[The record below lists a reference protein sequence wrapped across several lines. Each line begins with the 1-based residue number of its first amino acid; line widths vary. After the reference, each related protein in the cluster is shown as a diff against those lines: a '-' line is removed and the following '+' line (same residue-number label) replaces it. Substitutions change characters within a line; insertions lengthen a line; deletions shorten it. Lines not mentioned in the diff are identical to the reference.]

1 MWQRNTW
8 VVTTQISTIRN
19 ITEFYV
25 AFTNRLIV
33 IVIIAIITE
42 LMFVGF
48 SKIPFSREERN
59 VEFINTIYH
68 NTVDATK
75 NFFSLWKREMLKIFN
90 RSNLS

>member
-1 MWQRNTW
+1 MYMLGKLDMWQRNTW
-8 VVTTQISTIRN
+8 VVTTQISTIHN

-48 SKIPFSREERN
+48 STIPFSREERN
-59 VEFINTIYH
+59 VEFINSDVY
-68 NTVDATK
+68 
-75 NFFSLWKREMLKIFN
+75 FSP
-90 RSNLS
+90 

>member
-8 VVTTQISTIRN
+8 VVTTQISTIHN
-19 ITEFYV
+19 ITEYYV

-59 VEFINTIYH
+59 VEFINKVHSSRVGGHRDPI
-68 NTVDATK
+68 VVQ
-75 NFFSLWKREMLKIFN
+75 RESKA
-90 RSNLS
+90 